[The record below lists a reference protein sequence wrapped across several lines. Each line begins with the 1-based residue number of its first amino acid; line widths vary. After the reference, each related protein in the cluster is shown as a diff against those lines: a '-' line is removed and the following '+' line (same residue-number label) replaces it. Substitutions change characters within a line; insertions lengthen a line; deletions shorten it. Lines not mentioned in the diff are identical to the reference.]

1 MKNIRIFT
9 SEKNLCEGLEIKII
23 NGDFEYLSKV
33 MRQKIGNEILIFN
46 GIDGEF
52 KAAISA
58 IEKKFIS
65 VKILQKT
72 SELKKVPPITLA
84 FALIKNVRIDFIA
97 AKATELGLAS
107 FQPLI
112 TRHTIVDKLNFE
124 RFNANI
130 KEAVEQCERNDFPQ
144 LLEVK
149 KLDKFLAEND
159 VTKKILILCDESHQ
173 AAKASKVLAKI
184 AQEKISANKEI
195 VILVGPEGGFSAE
208 EFTKMRA
215 LKNLFAI
222 SLGPR
227 ILRADTAIISA
238 LTLVQEFL
246 GDFC

>member
-1 MKNIRIFT
+1 
-9 SEKNLCEGLEIKII
+9 
-23 NGDFEYLSKV
+23 
-33 MRQKIGNEILIFN
+33 
-46 GIDGEF
+46 
-52 KAAISA
+52 
-58 IEKKFIS
+58 
-65 VKILQKT
+65 
-72 SELKKVPPITLA
+72 
-84 FALIKNVRIDFIA
+84 
-97 AKATELGLAS
+97 
-107 FQPLI
+107 
-112 TRHTIVDKLNFE
+112 
-124 RFNANI
+124 
-130 KEAVEQCERNDFPQ
+130 VEQCERNDFPQ

-173 AAKASKVLAKI
+173 ASKASKVLAKI